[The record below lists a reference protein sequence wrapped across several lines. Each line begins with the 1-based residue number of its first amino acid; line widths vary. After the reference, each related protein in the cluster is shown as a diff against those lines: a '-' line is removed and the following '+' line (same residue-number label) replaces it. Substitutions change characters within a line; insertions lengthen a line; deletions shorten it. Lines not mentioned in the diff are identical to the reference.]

1 MVATFFDLKPLYCMM
16 SVKKMKKWLILV
28 LLSVSIQGIL
38 YAQSS
43 PKERTDKVVNK
54 FETVISISKETKNA
68 LKTIFT
74 EYYQGT
80 EKLREQLKSGKTQ
93 GEEAYQKAR
102 KQKELLENKREAQL
116 KKTLTAEEYKKWIT
130 EINPTIK
137 VD

>member
-1 MVATFFDLKPLYCMM
+1 MM
-16 SVKKMKKWLILV
+16 DVKIMKKFFLTIF
-28 LLSVSIQGIL
+28 LSIAIQGFL

-43 PKERTDKVVNK
+43 PKERTEKVINK
-54 FETVISISKETKNA
+54 FETVISISKETKNT

-74 EYYQGT
+74 EYYQGS

-102 KQKELLENKREAQL
+102 KQKELLERKREGQL
-116 KKTLTAEEYKKWIT
+116 KKALTADEYKKWIT